1 MGLCANP
8 EGTRLHQTPPSVAK
22 TKHVPLQHVAF
33 MKYIKNP
40 NIAHRQNSKML
51 DVIDL
56 LVHSPV
62 FVTATGNSLSQLR
75 QTCTEIRDRVPVHLA
90 DPSTA
95 CARIIAL
102 NKGLPELQFAH
113 EVLGCPVDRTTIQA
127 AVAHGEIGTIDY
139 VLSKDTWLEEG
150 ALIKATQ
157 LENLEVL
164 EYLDK
169 NYNRF
174 DRFYK
179 YKCVKDCLLSYGKV
193 DLIDK
198 LVAKGA
204 KMSSLSNHGSFQH
217 AIRRKD
223 AASLEYLLK
232 KGYKHEQD
240 LPFVVACYNSVA
252 CLKWL
257 NQQGYPNTHYRMMV
271 AVAEEEE
278 FTDMIEYLREC
289 KI

>member
-1 MGLCANP
+1 
-8 EGTRLHQTPPSVAK
+8 
-22 TKHVPLQHVAF
+22 

-40 NIAHRQNSKML
+40 SIAHKQNSKML

-56 LVHSPV
+56 LVHSPI
-62 FVTATGNSLSQLR
+62 FVTTSGNSLSQLR

-113 EVLGCPVDRTTIQA
+113 EVLGCPVDGTTIEA
-127 AVAHGEIGTIDY
+127 AVARGEIRIIDY
-139 VLSKDTWLEEG
+139 VLSKDTWLEED

-157 LENLEVL
+157 FENLEVL

-174 DRFYK
+174 DRYYG
-179 YKCVKDCLLSYGKV
+179 YKCVKDCLLNYGKV
-193 DLIDK
+193 DLVNK

-204 KMSSLSNHGSFQH
+204 KMSSYTNHLCFQH
-217 AIRRKD
+217 AIFDRKD

-232 KGYKHEQD
+232 KGYKHEKD
-240 LPFVVACYNSVA
+240 LPYLAVCYNSLA

-257 NQQGYPNTHYRMMV
+257 NQQGYPNTQYELMV
-271 AVAEEEE
+271 AVAVEEE
-278 FTDMIEYLREC
+278 FTDMIAYLREC

>member
-1 MGLCANP
+1 
-8 EGTRLHQTPPSVAK
+8 
-22 TKHVPLQHVAF
+22 

-40 NIAHRQNSKML
+40 SIAHRQNSKML

-56 LVHSPV
+56 LVHSPI
-62 FVTATGNSLSQLR
+62 FVTTSGNSLSHLR

-113 EVLGCPVDRTTIQA
+113 EVLGCPVDRTTIEA
-127 AVAHGEIGTIDY
+127 AVARGEIGIIDY
-139 VLSKDTWLEEG
+139 LLSRDTWLEET

-164 EYLDK
+164 EHLDK
-169 NYNRF
+169 DYNRF
-174 DRFYK
+174 DRYYA

-204 KMSSLSNHGSFQH
+204 KMSSYTNYVSFQH
-217 AIRRKD
+217 AVYERED

-232 KGYKHEQD
+232 KGYKPERDRD
-240 LPFVVACYNSVA
+240 LPYDAVCYNSLA

-257 NQQGYPNTHYRMMV
+257 NQQGYPNTQYEWMVEV
-271 AVAEEEE
+271 AVEEGH
-278 FTDMIEYLREC
+278 TDIIEYLREL
-289 KI
+289 